1 MSGHRSFLG
10 PLKWAFVMNWG
21 DRAFSFVFVVLLA
34 AILVGS
40 GNSDAVP
47 AAVFAASAAWVVTQA
62 LERLAIARA
71 PKRVGFSS

>member
-1 MSGHRSFLG
+1 MTKLLIA
-10 PLKWAFVMNWG
+10 PL
-21 DRAFSFVFVVLLA
+21 LLA

-71 PKRVGFSS
+71 AKRAGFSS